1 MNVVD
6 SEKVAQIFNAL
17 KSSLQCGICYS
28 HLINPTT
35 ITDCGHTFCSLCIK
49 GIIGANKNSR
59 CPYCSEGTFSRR
71 KGTFLDSKVSEL
83 LRYVERLNCPK
94 ESEGKKVTTS
104 KTDGFLI
111 QGPKL
116 GVTKKTAS
124 RKRRGRATFSLES
137 NTEDVFQ
144 LKSDQLDINHFM
156 ESQHSDHGNN
166 IVSVSLLED
175 EDVNIASPKDDST
188 PTDKTFSK
196 TVLLPNKGE
205 KEKNTNFYPNGL
217 TSRITE
223 PRSKVANFFK
233 RGSILP
239 DKLPRRK
246 VCAFNQLG
254 SLLPHVASNLESKY
268 PSIDSI
274 LARKHENKTFK
285 SPSTPLAKE
294 DPSTPLFSHRRSS
307 EKSFKHHYHRRLIN
321 DSYSAFKS
329 NNSLRDE
336 EETIKDKYGS
346 FRRLSKEKIIGAQP
360 LTQTSNQTKTK
371 DDYTQREVLKEMI
384 PSVNVEMAVE
394 KPDENEDDDLPT
406 GPISLKK
413 IDSNSQNR
421 TPSLSQKSAQNHD
434 TSDIEDGQSTQE
446 MVQKLMKLKE
456 QAALLHQKI
465 ESEKKIPP
473 SDEEDEIFLSTPETL
488 PKKKKRPPIGYPS
501 SARKKLKV
509 NTDEGNGGYVFPS
522 GTKVMVSALQTDYDS
537 SCYRKFCEIYEGQAT
552 FLSGDFDESINILIL
567 STVNDED
574 LRCNRT
580 VKYLFA
586 LASGSLQ
593 NPVSYIVKDFSGF
606 NGPQRSFQRNENTPP
621 LFSQFEFGL
630 IGEFDSDFDE
640 EKLAKLIQLGGGRIV
655 RNMSEMTNSDENVN
669 LLVADK
675 NIEENKRIRR
685 GEANQIYNE
694 TGIAIVEKDWIVDSL
709 GKYSLKGIIDY
720 LINDVECLYAR
731 KNDYSC
737 LLMDND

>member
-137 NTEDVFQ
+137 NTED
-144 LKSDQLDINHFM
+144 
-156 ESQHSDHGNN
+156 
-166 IVSVSLLED
+166 D

-196 TVLLPNKGE
+196 T
-205 KEKNTNFYPNGL
+205 
-217 TSRITE
+217 
-223 PRSKVANFFK
+223 
-233 RGSILP
+233 
-239 DKLPRRK
+239 
-246 VCAFNQLG
+246 
-254 SLLPHVASNLESKY
+254 
-268 PSIDSI
+268 
-274 LARKHENKTFK
+274 
-285 SPSTPLAKE
+285 
-294 DPSTPLFSHRRSS
+294 
-307 EKSFKHHYHRRLIN
+307 
-321 DSYSAFKS
+321 
-329 NNSLRDE
+329 
-336 EETIKDKYGS
+336 
-346 FRRLSKEKIIGAQP
+346 
-360 LTQTSNQTKTK
+360 
-371 DDYTQREVLKEMI
+371 
-384 PSVNVEMAVE
+384 
-394 KPDENEDDDLPT
+394 
-406 GPISLKK
+406 
-413 IDSNSQNR
+413 
-421 TPSLSQKSAQNHD
+421 SAQNHE

-465 ESEKKIPP
+465 ETHLKHYPRRR
-473 SDEEDEIFLSTPETL
+473 
-488 PKKKKRPPIGYPS
+488 KRPPLDIHPQLV
-501 SARKKLKV
+501 RNL
-509 NTDEGNGGYVFPS
+509 
-522 GTKVMVSALQTDYDS
+522 
-537 SCYRKFCEIYEGQAT
+537 RKFCEIYEGQAT

-640 EKLAKLIQLGGGRIV
+640 EKTCQIDSTGGRTDCTKH
-655 RNMSEMTNSDENVN
+655 E
-669 LLVADK
+669 
-675 NIEENKRIRR
+675 
-685 GEANQIYNE
+685 
-694 TGIAIVEKDWIVDSL
+694 
-709 GKYSLKGIIDY
+709 
-720 LINDVECLYAR
+720 
-731 KNDYSC
+731 
-737 LLMDND
+737 